1 MCPRVLGS
9 WVEILGRGCVV
20 VKYSLNGKS
29 LLHYRGLRFCDCLFV
44 CFSIASS
51 RAIKSCQ
58 LCYIQLLSCV
68 QLFATLWTV
77 AHQTPLSV
85 GFFRQEY
92 SSCHFLLQGIFLS
105 QELNPCPLYWQADSL
120 PLNYL
125 GSPINYAS
133 MCLFMSPRSLTL
145 DNIPRNIGSIFPA
158 ASCTYPP
165 THPVVIIQL
174 VCLKSRSFI
183 RYTILLASVIGIEG
197 SVVKTVSLTEL
208 TDSGKQTLSK

>member
-20 VKYSLNGKS
+20 VEYSLNGKS

-85 GFFRQEY
+85 GSSRQDYWSGLPFPLPGDLPDPGTEPV
-92 SSCHFLLQGIFLS
+92 SFAVTP
-105 QELNPCPLYWQADSL
+105 LNSFSVAVQNHTHLGNERTDPAAPCPAFYSA
-120 PLNYL
+120 
-125 GSPINYAS
+125 
-133 MCLFMSPRSLTL
+133 
-145 DNIPRNIGSIFPA
+145 
-158 ASCTYPP
+158 
-165 THPVVIIQL
+165 
-174 VCLKSRSFI
+174 
-183 RYTILLASVIGIEG
+183 
-197 SVVKTVSLTEL
+197 VSAWR
-208 TDSGKQTLSK
+208 